1 MFFFEENQN
10 AESGDKVAD
19 SRESSPSPRQTSK
32 AGDKRARR
40 TSRPLPQQPGLDLKQ
55 GLTRRW
61 GLRLLSKVGLEG
73 FQMTLSVF
81 CLVFS
86 ILVSLNSANAQ
97 TDPTNPLSTFAAAL
111 SIGDMIHQQ
120 FRKLRP
126 KDPRVKRQIF
136 QLHVSFQLSEIQLF
150 QQTRNKLLQL

>member
-1 MFFFEENQN
+1 M
-10 AESGDKVAD
+10 AD

-32 AGDKRARR
+32 AGDERARR
-40 TSRPLPQQPGLDLKQ
+40 ATRPLPQQPGLDLKR
-55 GLTRRW
+55 GLRRRW
-61 GLRLLSKVGLEG
+61 GRDCGAESDLRVFRGL
-73 FQMTLSVF
+73 FQCS

-97 TDPTNPLSTFAAAL
+97 TNPTNPLSTFAAAL

-120 FRKLRP
+120 FRNLRP

-136 QLHVSFQLSEIQLF
+136 QLHVSFQLSEIRLF
-150 QQTRNKLLQL
+150 QQKHVINFYSSKNTLV